1 MQSASDIISSLLWL
15 NENEYENEE
24 SNTQII
30 EQFVQNVEDFSSQYG
45 SEISVSYTAFN
56 LRGPPSN
63 FPDYGDYPQAFVMRT
78 YGKWWDEAPSFQEDY
93 MPQNSRSI
101 QSQDYVE
108 VSFERDVYP
117 LEVAVFETYNP
128 GALVRIWALGLGAW
142 NLLWEGEPEY
152 AGDKPRIFSPPI
164 KQINFPTRILR
175 LEFNH
180 RLLPYYTELD
190 AVLLRGREP
199 ASMIKMK
206 NNFSYSSLF
215 YKKTQPPPHK
225 GKRLLDK
232 VIASNLHEKVVSPMM
247 VQQKEQLID
256 TGPPLGAFH
265 MLPDETI
272 LTIMRYLDMQ
282 SLCRCAQV
290 NRHFNRLALD
300 AILYRCIDL
309 RPYWHCVRS
318 QVLGILATR
327 CKFLQKLDLSWCGS
341 HRMIQSH
348 YVIKFLRDNCSELT
362 HLRLNCCE
370 FVDNSVLRTV
380 VESCAYLQELCLR
393 SIIGCTDWICLSSLK
408 HLRRLDLYR
417 TDIGTAAAVA
427 TVRANANLRH
437 VNVGSCK
444 MISAMDDVA
453 IALGANCPG
462 LISVD
467 FWKSYSLTA
476 TGIRALGNCKLL
488 QELDV
493 GWCLQ
498 AGNSGEWLASLAGT
512 ELRKLFLGALRGVC
526 DRDLRSLIPRTPK
539 LAQLD
544 LLGVR
549 AVTPDICS
557 DILASCCELKLLD
570 VSFCD
575 QILESQV
582 LEWRIKYP
590 HVSIKRSFQSANLS
604 GGEPNQLFLIPS
616 LE

>member
-1 MQSASDIISSLLWL
+1 MQSASDLISSWFKDDSYADD
-15 NENEYENEE
+15 EKDF
-24 SNTQII
+24 QII

-78 YGKWWDEAPSFQEDY
+78 YGTWWDEAPSVQKDY
-93 MPQNSRSI
+93 MPQNSSI
-101 QSQDYVE
+101 IPSQDFVE
-108 VSFERDVYP
+108 VSFERAVYP

-128 GALVRIWALGLGAW
+128 GALVRIWALGPTSW
-142 NLLWEGEPEY
+142 MLLWEGEPEY
-152 AGDKPRIFSPPI
+152 AGDTTRIFSPPI
-164 KQINFPTRILR
+164 REINFPTRILR

-190 AVLLRGREP
+190 AVLLRGKEP
-199 ASMIKMK
+199 PNLVKMK
-206 NNFSYSSLF
+206 NNFAYNTLF
-215 YKKTQPPPHK
+215 YKKTQPAIEK
-225 GKRLLDK
+225 GSLLNR
-232 VIASNLHEKVVSPMM
+232 VIASNLHENVLNRSVLSQNDK
-247 VQQKEQLID
+247 LID
-256 TGPPLGAFH
+256 RGPPLGDFQR
-265 MLPDETI
+265 LPDETI
-272 LTIMRYLDMQ
+272 LSVMKYLDMQ

-290 NRHFNRLALD
+290 NKHFSRLASD

-318 QVLGILATR
+318 QVLLTLSMR

-341 HRMIQSH
+341 HCMIQPQ
-348 YVIKFLRDNCSELT
+348 YVVNFLRDSGAELT
-362 HLRLNCCE
+362 HLRMNCCK
-370 FVDNSVLRTV
+370 FVDNSVLRAIVDT
-380 VESCAYLQELCLR
+380 SSNLQELCLR
-393 SIIGCTDWICLSSLK
+393 SVISCTEWSCLSSLTK
-408 HLRRLDLYR
+408 LKRLDLYR
-417 TDIGTAAAVA
+417 THITTSAAVA
-427 TVRANANLRH
+427 IVWSNPALQH
-437 VNVGSCK
+437 LNVGSCK
-444 MISAMDDVA
+444 MISAMDEVA
-453 IALGANCPG
+453 IALGANCPD
-462 LISVD
+462 LMSVD

-476 TGIRALGNCKLL
+476 VGIRALGNCRNL

-498 AGNSGEWLASLAGT
+498 AGGSGEWLASLSGG

-526 DRDLRSLIPRTPK
+526 DRDLRVLLPKATK

-557 DILASCCELKLLD
+557 DILAECRELRLLD

-575 QILESQV
+575 QIQEYQV
-582 LEWRIKYP
+582 NEWRRQYP
-590 HVSIKRSFQSANLS
+590 QVSIKRSFQAANLNTA
-604 GGEPNQLFLIPS
+604 PNALFLVPS